1 MATKSKVTGK
11 AKLSTE
17 EELAMEEAF
26 SLEEAFSTLDE
37 TIEKLESQD
46 ITLEES
52 FQEYKKG
59 MELLKKCNETIDQVE
74 KKVLIIDESGELNE
88 F

>member
-1 MATKSKVTGK
+1 MAT
-11 AKLSTE
+11 AKKETE
-17 EELAMEEAF
+17 F
-26 SLEEAFSTLDE
+26 SLENAFSALNE

-52 FQEYKKG
+52 FQAYKKG

-74 KKVLIIDESGELNE
+74 KKVLVIDESGNLNE

>member
-1 MATKSKVTGK
+1 MAKMK
-11 AKLSTE
+11 E
-17 EELAMEEAF
+17 HMETEAF
-26 SLEEAFSTLDE
+26 SLEKAFAQLND

-52 FQEYKKG
+52 FQTYKQG
-59 MELLKKCNETIDQVE
+59 MELLKQCNDSIDKVE
-74 KKVLIIDESGELNE
+74 KKVLMIDESGKLNE

>member
-1 MATKSKVTGK
+1 MKM
-11 AKLSTE
+11 E
-17 EELAMEEAF
+17 EEF
-26 SLEEAFSTLDE
+26 SLEDAFSTLNE

-74 KKVLIIDESGELNE
+74 KKVLVIDESGKLNE

>member
-1 MATKSKVTGK
+1 MAPKKK
-11 AKLSTE
+11 EKE
-17 EELAMEEAF
+17 EEF
-26 SLEEAFSTLDE
+26 SLEEAFSTLNE

-46 ITLEES
+46 ITLEAS

-74 KKVLIIDESGELNE
+74 KKVLIIDESGNLNE